1 MNRMNAEGTPW
12 PPGAGPQCPDCRI
25 ALAPSAHA
33 CPHCALSLVGPTAQR
48 LWWIDAELVSLDRRR
63 DTLLAERPRVLE
75 RLRRESSVGA
85 GAARSSERPLPSEA
99 PAMGLSPV
107 PQGPPPMPGGAP
119 SGGRVRDSAQ
129 NVILGLGALLIGVA
143 ALVFVVWNW
152 STMGTG
158 ARATVLGAITLAFAL
173 PAPPL
178 YRRGL
183 RSTAETFGIVAAG
196 LLCLDALALWFHT
209 DGLTNTA
216 GYTAAALAVI
226 GSLLALYRR
235 LVPLRSPSV
244 LIALFAQPIP
254 LLLVLALPVDTSSS
268 PAWILASISATALAD
283 AVVLRLL
290 GPAHPG
296 APLRTLRAAAI
307 AMWTLT
313 LLMVVPTL
321 ALLTFERFD
330 PWHGWGLVAALLP
343 AGAAVLLLAR
353 PRTEPA
359 SPLSWHLPA
368 GLATLTLVPLAAGPP
383 ILPALP
389 RTISSPGGLSLS
401 DMAEPAVVL
410 SFGDRAVDLLPP
422 ASLPHLIAIP
432 VAALLALGVLWSTH
446 RRALPVLAV
455 LLAPVTLLPLPL
467 LAGASQSV
475 VAVGAAVLGGGLVL
489 LSAVL
494 PDRSGLVA
502 PITGA
507 LALVASL
514 VWALPERYT
523 TLTVLVIVALTAMIC
538 ALGARRYAGR
548 RPHSVPSLFLGTAL
562 TWGTALV
569 MGLIHLIGIRI
580 EAGRAPDQWWL
591 LGAVLVLLSAT
602 VLVLAGTPLRA
613 TPSSKAEGS
622 GRRDVFEVVGLALLT
637 SLPLVV
643 GPPGAPVVAFLS
655 RSFPLYGAPVE
666 ALTRPAH
673 EFVGL
678 PDSTAAGAAVALGA
692 LISGAVAL
700 LVVALVY
707 RRPLLRA
714 AALLAPGVLVPL
726 PFALGLPFV
735 VALVWTLLVGSVSM
749 ICAGPIRRVGVALV
763 PWTAGAFTLLLAT
776 SWALSERY
784 STVGV
789 LLVVAVTAS
798 VSAALARTR
807 AIAVAST
814 ATATFATGAFA
825 FGLLL
830 TLDVSVEYAAFGP
843 LLVVAA
849 FVAAAPRLAS
859 PLLEATEIP
868 AAVWAALALGTALVF
883 GTRSEVMATSLAV
896 VGVLAL
902 ARALHPDRRWTAA
915 VGGILM
921 LCALWTVLYAWDVS
935 VPEAYTVPPAL
946 AFVAIGHE
954 WSRRAERP
962 VSSLLTHGGGL
973 VLLLLPTVL
982 SALDGDGMEWRVP
995 AALAVGLAMAL
1006 WGMRARLLA
1015 PLLIGA
1021 TGVFLVSLRAFGPPL
1036 WDLTRAMPNWVPI
1049 AVIGLLLLFVGAR
1062 YEAGLNRL
1070 RRAGHYLGRLR

>member
-1 MNRMNAEGTPW
+1 MNAEGTPR

-63 DTLLAERPRVLE
+63 GALLAERPRVLE

-85 GAARSSERPLPSEA
+85 GAARPAERPLPSEA
-99 PAMGLSPV
+99 PAMELSPA
-107 PQGPPPMPGGAP
+107 PQGPPPPMPGGAP
-119 SGGRVRDSAQ
+119 SGGRGRDSAQ

-196 LLCLDALALWFHT
+196 LLCLDALALWFHA
-209 DGLTNTA
+209 DGLTNA
-216 GYTAAALAVI
+216 PGYTAAALAVI
-226 GSLLALYRR
+226 GSLLALYRL

-244 LIALFAQPIP
+244 LVALFAQPIP
-254 LLLVLALPVDTSSS
+254 LLLVLALPVDPS
-268 PAWILASISATALAD
+268 PAWLLATISATALAD

-290 GPAHPG
+290 GPSHPE

-307 AMWTLT
+307 TQWTLT
-313 LLMVVPTL
+313 LLVAVPAL

-330 PWHGWGLVAALLP
+330 PWHWWGLSAALLL
-343 AGAAVLLLAR
+343 AGAAVLLPTR

-359 SPLSWHLPA
+359 SSLSWRLPA
-368 GLATLTLVPLAAGPP
+368 GLATLALVPLAAGPP

-389 RTISSPGGLSLS
+389 RAISSPGGLSLS

-455 LLAPVTLLPLPL
+455 LLAPVTFPPLPL

-494 PDRSGLVA
+494 PGRSSLVA

-507 LALVASL
+507 LTLVAGL

-548 RPHSVPSLFLGTAL
+548 RPHSASSLLLGTAL
-562 TWGTALV
+562 TWGTALA
-569 MGLIHLIGIRI
+569 MGLVHLVGIRA

-602 VLVLAGTPLRA
+602 VLVLAGSPLRA
-613 TPSSKAEGS
+613 TSSSKTEGA
-622 GRRDVFEVVGLALLT
+622 GRRDVFEVVGLVLLT

-643 GPPGAPVVAFLS
+643 GPPGAPVLSFLS
-655 RSFPLYGAPVE
+655 RAFPLYGAPVG

-678 PDSTAAGAAVALGA
+678 PDSTAAGAAVALGTLVSGVVA
-692 LISGAVAL
+692 LI
-700 LVVALVY
+700 VVALVY
-707 RRPLLRA
+707 RRLLIRA

-735 VALVWTLLVGSVSM
+735 VALVWALLVGSASM

-763 PWTAGAFTLLLAT
+763 PWAAGAFTLLLAT
-776 SWALSERY
+776 GWALSERY

-789 LLVVAVTAS
+789 LLVVAVAAS

-807 AIAVAST
+807 AVAVAST

-825 FGLLL
+825 LGLLL
-830 TLDVSVEYAAFGP
+830 TLDVPVEYAAFGP

-868 AAVWAALALGTALVF
+868 AAVWAALALGTTLVF
-883 GTRSEVMATSLAV
+883 GTRPEMMATSLAV

-915 VGGILM
+915 VGGVLM

-935 VPEAYTVPPAL
+935 VHEAYTVPPAL

-962 VSSLLTHGGGL
+962 VSSILTHGGGL

-982 SALDGDGMEWRVP
+982 SALNGEGMEWRVP